1 MGRGRFDWTW
11 KIKQSLFGLKL
22 KKNNGSPMNLVSL
35 SLHVTPR
42 GKPTSMVADTL
53 DWLVT
58 LSSTPYSK
66 IAPNVPAFTASLHF
80 LFC

>member
-1 MGRGRFDWTW
+1 
-11 KIKQSLFGLKL
+11 
-22 KKNNGSPMNLVSL
+22 MNLVSL
-35 SLHVTPR
+35 SLQVTPR

>member
-1 MGRGRFDWTW
+1 
-11 KIKQSLFGLKL
+11 
-22 KKNNGSPMNLVSL
+22 MNLVSL

-42 GKPTSMVADTL
+42 GKPTNMVADTL

-66 IAPNVPAFTASLHF
+66 IAPNVPAFTANLHF